1 MILVITESS
10 DTTVDYVLPA
20 LRRAGHQILVWDSGR
35 LPRDDRLTVSIVD
48 GEPAWRLRT
57 PDGVHDLSAV
67 STVWARRPSARSL
80 RPATS
85 AGGHGE
91 FGLRASR
98 ALLDGLWNTLP
109 ARWFPGP
116 PASAGPADD
125 KVLQLLRAVEVG
137 FTVPDT
143 WFGNDPQVVVP
154 AWHHADGAL
163 ITKGFDPRDAQRG
176 GELHVAYASR
186 VRRRDL
192 ARRHRLADAPAILQP
207 AVPKAVEV
215 RAIVVG
221 DQVLSTEV
229 ASQASR
235 LTADDWRHYT
245 GVRDVHRPHQ
255 LPPEVAQR
263 CLDLVT
269 GYGLVSG
276 SIDLI
281 LTPAGEYVFL
291 ELNVHGEWGWQHAA
305 GLPIASAVA
314 RWLAAS
320 EADPLPRTATTKGDR
335 GDRRDDAM
343 ARAGT
348 G

>member
-255 LPPEVAQR
+255 LAPGGGAALPRPGHRLRAGLGVDRPDPHPGRGVRLPRAQR
-263 CLDLVT
+263 ARRV
-269 GYGLVSG
+269 GLATRGRPADRLGGRALAG
-276 SIDLI
+276 SER
-281 LTPAGEYVFL
+281 GR
-291 ELNVHGEWGWQHAA
+291 
-305 GLPIASAVA
+305 S
-314 RWLAAS
+314 
-320 EADPLPRTATTKGDR
+320 TATNRHHEGR
-335 GDRRDDAM
+335 PR
-343 ARAGT
+343 
-348 G
+348 